1 MIEDIDDLLNII
13 NEGDSVEEGEWFPA
27 LKEINMIFNNHNL
40 SEPNIDK
47 LIDTFLALFDQNA
60 EIKGSLAFGAIH
72 GGKQEEW
79 NRKWEAKFGQ
89 RLNWA

>member
-47 LIDTFLALFDQNA
+47 LIDTFLALFD
-60 EIKGSLAFGAIH
+60 
-72 GGKQEEW
+72 
-79 NRKWEAKFGQ
+79 
-89 RLNWA
+89 